1 MVINRQK
8 INQNKSTSMKNKVEQ
23 MQKNNKDYMSELFPI
38 VDGTS
43 SRKYN
48 AMKEE
53 EAHLHNKL
61 KKNDLV
67 DFKVPAWICMQNA
80 EALKSTKTKLRPQIM
95 RALGIHSNSKED
107 KMTYE
112 QFLNLNSLLKY
123 RRQDTEDMIDFMVR
137 LFDPTMQGFSSND
150 DFSATL
156 DIMFEADTGD
166 QKSPAKKDATKKKVE

>member
-1 MVINRQK
+1 MNMHVLQNTLKQRNEWRTEFKLKDAELFEIFSEFSAMMVINRQK

-23 MQKNNKDYMSELFPI
+23 MQKNNKDYLSELFPI

-80 EALKSTKTKLRPQIM
+80 EALKSTKVKPRP
-95 RALGIHSNSKED
+95 
-107 KMTYE
+107 
-112 QFLNLNSLLKY
+112 
-123 RRQDTEDMIDFMVR
+123 
-137 LFDPTMQGFSSND
+137 
-150 DFSATL
+150 
-156 DIMFEADTGD
+156 
-166 QKSPAKKDATKKKVE
+166 